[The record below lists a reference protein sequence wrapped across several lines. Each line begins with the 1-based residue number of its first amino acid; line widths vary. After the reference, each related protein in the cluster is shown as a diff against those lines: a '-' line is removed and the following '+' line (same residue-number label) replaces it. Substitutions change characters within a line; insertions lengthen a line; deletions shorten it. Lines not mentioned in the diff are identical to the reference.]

1 MTKTRLFS
9 LIFFF
14 VSCLLHQVVQAAP
27 SRLISLKPNITKT
40 LVALGVADKIVGITK
55 FCPPIANAQV
65 VADYVSLDTEKIL
78 RLKPDLVLSSSENSQ
93 SRQYESLKAA
103 GIRVVLID
111 FKTLDDLFAAV
122 GSLGKLID
130 QPSHSAAL
138 VAAMTSDLYA
148 AKNAAANLDGKT
160 FAVIVQREPLMVAAG
175 GTYVS
180 TLLTAV
186 GMKNVFAENRIAYP
200 VLDGES
206 LLRAAPDILF
216 DMEMGHASDAG
227 KPYLKREI
235 VAVNIEEFLAAP
247 ESLKALAGLLKNVA
261 QR

>member
-1 MTKTRLFS
+1 MKTARLF
-9 LIFFF
+9 LIFFIPL
-14 VSCLLHQVVQAAP
+14 CLVCRLAPAAS
-27 SRLISLKPNITKT
+27 SRLVSLKPNITKT

-55 FCPPIANAQV
+55 FCPSIANAQV

-103 GIRVVLID
+103 GIRVVLLD

-122 GSLGKLID
+122 GFLGDLLE
-130 QPSHSAAL
+130 QPSRSASL
-138 VAAMTSDLYA
+138 IAAMNSDLHA
-148 AKNAAANLDGKT
+148 AKNAAANLNGKT
-160 FAVIVQREPLMVAAG
+160 FAVIVQRKPLMVATG

-180 TLLTAV
+180 TLLTAI
-186 GMKNVFAENRIAYP
+186 GMKNVFATSHIAYP

-227 KPYLKREI
+227 KPYLGREVI
-235 VAVNIEEFLAAP
+235 AVNIEEFLAAP
-247 ESLKALAGLLKNVA
+247 ESLKALAGLLKNVS